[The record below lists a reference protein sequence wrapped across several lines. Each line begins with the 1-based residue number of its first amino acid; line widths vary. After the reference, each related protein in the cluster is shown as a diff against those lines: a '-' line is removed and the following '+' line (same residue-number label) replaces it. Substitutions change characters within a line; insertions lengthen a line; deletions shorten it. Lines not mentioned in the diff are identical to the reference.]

1 MKTEY
6 MEFETSALLCGQP
19 KCQISGI
26 CVCKNNLTLN
36 SQLEFGKEI
45 SPITVCAL
53 LNISNKITLF
63 RRLKDMI

>member
-26 CVCKNNLTLN
+26 CVCENNLTLN
-36 SQLEFGKEI
+36 SQFGLENA
-45 SPITVCAL
+45 PIRL
-53 LNISNKITLF
+53 LPANENKG
-63 RRLKDMI
+63 